1 MISKRRFVDKD
12 GLLPEGQKG
21 CKRGSLG
28 KNDQRLFDKMTF
40 RRAEQTSLAMG
51 WIEYKKAS
59 DMIPHPWIV
68 ECLGMFGV
76 AENVTSLLVNS
87 MREIDYF
94 IESALYGFL
103 FTSRK
108 TLETNE

>member
-1 MISKRRFVDKD
+1 MQ
-12 GLLPEGQKG
+12 EGP
-21 CKRGSLG
+21 LG
-28 KNDQRLFDKMTF
+28 KKDQRLFDKITF

-76 AENVTSLLVNS
+76 AENVTSLLVNT